1 MKIFRKMFALVSLS
15 ISKDSLDDIENRNEQ
30 GENSFHTEKR
40 KNLQYLWHCLLRLL
54 QMLLALAI

>member
-15 ISKDSLDDIENRNEQ
+15 ISKDSLDDIENRNDQ

-40 KNLQYLWHCLLRLL
+40 NICENRNICGIAYFVYYKYF
-54 QMLLALAI
+54 